1 MEFFL
6 LIQSALQSIFLQ
18 LIFGGR
24 HSSTVYL
31 CSHWILPLLSIE
43 FLVYLCPLLQ
53 FNSLCRSNN
62 FHSLLIV
69 CVPWLTFLIEELFLR
84 RKSPLFHIYSACTL
98 VIYSAKWMMFSASFM
113 FVFDLYVYQSFVSS
127 FCKYK
132 AHVCFNSIFW
142 LLALF
147 VYSLFQGGE
156 VILCGEC
163 SLHLLLWLLWYVLLW
178 AGARV
183 GNVGIL
189 ALVASL
195 FGIYRGVN
203 SGFFCSFLFVFP
215 STNMFIILLFL
226 LKWSGRLLI
235 SRNVAHGHN
244 WCYWWSS
251 R

>member
-1 MEFFL
+1 MEEGIRPRFTCAVIGTCLCCL
-6 LIQSALQSIFLQ
+6 LNFWSTCAPYFS
-18 LIFGGR
+18 LILSVEVTTFIPYWLYVF
-24 HSSTVYL
+24 HD
-31 CSHWILPLLSIE
+31 LL
-43 FLVYLCPLLQ
+43 
-53 FNSLCRSNN
+53 
-62 FHSLLIV
+62 
-69 CVPWLTFLIEELFLR
+69 FLIEELFLR

-132 AHVCFNSIFW
+132 ARVCFNSIFW

-183 GNVGIL
+183 GNVDIL